1 MGRSSGRKLGNY
13 YSYDTNG
20 NPTVVYSSF
29 EDIATNTYT
38 SARQTTYDYTSSPV
52 SGSGDDDTI
61 SPNIPRE
68 VIQFIGGNEVS
79 RVFNFS
85 FNWRADRHAMPGD
98 GRGWNATGNLFTT
111 NLYYTSGLNFLLC
124 KL

>member
-1 MGRSSGRKLGNY
+1 MGANQEITTYTYWDPSTFGAGTRELELWVVHPGGSWEYY

-61 SPNIPRE
+61 SPSFPRE

-79 RVFNFS
+79 RSHS
-85 FNWRADRHAMPGD
+85 FFPSIGVRVDAQ
-98 GRGWNATGNLFTT
+98 
-111 NLYYTSGLNFLLC
+111 
-124 KL
+124 